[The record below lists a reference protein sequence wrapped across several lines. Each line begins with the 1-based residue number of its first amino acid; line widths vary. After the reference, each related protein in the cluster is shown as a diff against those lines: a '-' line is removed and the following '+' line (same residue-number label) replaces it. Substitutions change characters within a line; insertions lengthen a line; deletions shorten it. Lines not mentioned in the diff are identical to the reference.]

1 MAQAACAHYSTK
13 STEHTWKRIID
24 LSLGT
29 YLQVLYPSLQHANN
43 FLCYSCFHFI
53 ILPLFYILADCA
65 DLIVAW
71 CRDQIYPR
79 YCTALASNVIIALH
93 VFCILIRLCV
103 VIFIPFIIL
112 VSLTP
117 FSSLFNYSLLFIRCL
132 LCSLLRTLF
141 FGISCGEMKYLP
153 PTKWCLL
160 LKKRSKNRPMVSQI
174 FHL

>member
-1 MAQAACAHYSTK
+1 MQITFCVIH
-13 STEHTWKRIID
+13 
-24 LSLGT
+24 
-29 YLQVLYPSLQHANN
+29 V
-43 FLCYSCFHFI
+43 FI
-53 ILPLFYILADCA
+53 YFIFLPLFYILADCA

-71 CRDQIYPR
+71 CWDQIYPR

-112 VSLTP
+112 VSLTT
-117 FSSLFNYSLLFIRCL
+117 FFSLFNYSLLFIRCL

-160 LKKRSKNRPMVSQI
+160 LKKIVKTDLWCHRFSISNRSFV
-174 FHL
+174 